1 MTNKDHYFWVVLLF
15 SSVVCIFGY
24 GCATTPKSDDQSSY
38 NDENKSS
45 PFLPSGS
52 FDKSESSG
60 VVDKKENDRS
70 RSEPDPVES
79 GSKPQEN
86 ALPDQSTNQLTDT
99 SEESD
104 PVVSLD
110 DGNLDPVPSAE
121 IERRGEPSAF
131 PESGSRSE
139 EAGQAD
145 SRSPFNQDAEGGE
158 VSDSVNTLKPTILGH
173 DEEDPQSNSP
183 AFSTVPGKDEG
194 EGRHAEDE
202 SIFSP
207 NLAKPFDPSKPL
219 FPSLP
224 ETGKPS
230 DNFDLRSTDE
240 NPGISSFDESD
251 TEPDSGLKIG
261 NSTQVSLAPS
271 LPTSPSPQM
280 SQKVVGEDELPPAL
294 SEGVREGGDSPDDSD
309 VKAIGFSNPLP
320 LTSVARQGQS
330 PQVGFR
336 DNRISSDRD
345 TPEALKVAF
354 SGDEK
359 EVVPPPLAG
368 ATPSVRFFDR
378 INAGGNRA
386 ESGNAKTLG
395 FSDRRPNS
403 RFLKRGSDS
412 SSKNVFQPSVK
423 PNDYNSLKNFL
434 SNRNKLDTGGTWGVP
449 SAGNYPEAEKFL
461 ESIDSSKSDES
472 SPMREDGTSPD
483 DARYQNALEWLRS
496 RGQGVELQN

>member
-45 PFLPSGS
+45 PFLSSGS

-121 IERRGEPSAF
+121 IERRGEPFAF

-158 VSDSVNTLKPTILGH
+158 LSDSVNTLKPTILGH

-219 FPSLP
+219 FPDLP
-224 ETGKPS
+224 KTRNPS
-230 DNFDLRSTDE
+230 DKFDLRSTDE

-251 TEPDSGLKIG
+251 TVPDSGLKIG

-271 LPTSPSPQM
+271 LPASPSPQI
-280 SQKVVGEDELPPAL
+280 SQKVAGEDELPPAF

-309 VKAIGFSNPLP
+309 
-320 LTSVARQGQS
+320 
-330 PQVGFR
+330 
-336 DNRISSDRD
+336 
-345 TPEALKVAF
+345 LKVAF
-354 SGDEK
+354 SGEEK

-378 INAGGNRA
+378 INVGGNRA

-472 SPMREDGTSPD
+472 SPLREDGTSPD